1 MNKRLLFW
9 LFALLIVLPFGCKK
23 EADWLDEELNPTQIS
38 PEQPSAERITLD
50 EAMKAF
56 EAEEKAAKN
65 RIVENGLV
73 FSKGNFVVRT
83 PVWNFSFDRKI
94 NGSNSNVISVPLVYD
109 KGDLGASLSGFRRL
123 LAFKDNRGRTQMYVL
138 EVLGDKAYMEKNKSK
153 INSKDFTGR
162 IHVLNWAG
170 DCLYGIRVNN
180 GRVVGYSFVSDDVP
194 RSGKPLV
201 LSGRVAC
208 FGFNACDMSNPMV
221 RCSGCGGSGSMGIG
235 GAFEGSLSDGILNLC
250 SQRSCAYTLV
260 YYNCNNF
267 ANDCYDP
274 TIIPGASLFLPSPG
288 APPVAGIIDHFLGFG
303 GSEPAS
309 GLPYD
314 SYNDFLNYLATNG
327 VQLNQAEV
335 ERIIDHLNVG
345 PFEDAGNDPNF
356 LYELAREYA
365 TLGLLYPSMGKFD
378 RYYRAYQNVVTR
390 RMQSV
395 LDILGL
401 IPGGGEIADAINGG
415 LYLMKGDAT
424 NASLSFASM
433 APIGGQWITA
443 GKWTKNALKCLGGSV
458 FVTTSGL
465 IFRTHVVES
474 KVVHRLS
481 HVFSHTVNDLTK
493 PTHGVFAVGNQIIE
507 TIEEGW
513 SRVQAIPAHRWDSA
527 MPVGRSETI
536 DGVTREL
543 RIGEGGIVYETFK
556 IDMGRKVGIE
566 GGSTGKGG
574 TLDKIAISVVRG
586 TTEVVTAFP
595 TK

>member
-9 LFALLIVLPFGCKK
+9 VFALLLVLPFGCTK
-23 EADWLDEELNPTQIS
+23 DTNWLDEEINPTDITK
-38 PEQPSAERITLD
+38 QPSAERITLS
-50 EAMKAF
+50 EAMTAF
-56 EAEEKAAKN
+56 EEQEKAGRTRAA
-65 RIVENGLV
+65 ENALLG
-73 FSKGNFVVRT
+73 KTVVT
-83 PVWNFSFDRKI
+83 KMPVWNFAFDRKLA
-94 NGSNSNVISVPLVYD
+94 GLSNNVISVPLVYD
-109 KGDLGASLSGFRRL
+109 KGDLGATVSGFRRL
-123 LAFKDNRGRTQMYVL
+123 LAFKDKRGRTQLYVM
-138 EVLGDKAYMEKNKSK
+138 EVLGDKAYMTKNSGK
-153 INSKDFTGR
+153 IRSKDFSGR
-162 IHVLNWAG
+162 IHILNWDG
-170 DCLYGIRVNN
+170 DCVYGIKVDN
-180 GRVVGYSFVSDDVP
+180 GKITGYSFVTDDLPTV
-194 RSGKPLV
+194 RKPV
-201 LSGRVAC
+201 ISGRVAC

-221 RCSGCGGSGSMGIG
+221 RCSGCGGGSMGIG

-260 YYNCNNF
+260 YYNCNSF

-274 TIIPGASLFLPSPG
+274 TVIPGSSLYLPNPG

-303 GSEPAS
+303 GSEPSS

-327 VQLNQAEV
+327 VQLNHAEV
-335 ERIIDHLNVG
+335 ERVIDHLNAG
-345 PFEDAGNDPNF
+345 PFEDTGNDPNF
-356 LYELAREYA
+356 LYELGREYA

-395 LDILGL
+395 LDVLGL
-401 IPGGGEIADAINGG
+401 VPGGGEVADAINGG

-433 APIGGQWITA
+433 APIGGQWLTV

-513 SRVQAIPAHRWDSA
+513 SRVQSVPAHRWDAA

-543 RIGEGGIVYETFK
+543 RIGEGGVVYETFK
-556 IDMGRKVGIE
+556 IDMGRKIGVE
-566 GGSTGKGG
+566 GGTSGTGGALNKV
-574 TLDKIAISVVRG
+574 AISVVRG